1 MNLANADANTV
12 TVMVADNSYGAATV
26 AKTLAPGQK
35 RSVLLDLHRSH
46 GWYDFT
52 VKAEGVESA
61 AHFAGR
67 VETGAFE
74 FYRPVD
80 GQGQVRLTRRGPRR
94 ARCNRLPGPSSPES
108 VLWPRSAMQN
118 HADGAARINN
128 VPRRGRF
135 AEYPGARPV
144 LPENF

>member
-1 MNLANADANTV
+1 VNLANADANTV

-67 VETGAFE
+67 VETG
-74 FYRPVD
+74 R
-80 GQGQVRLTRRGPRR
+80 
-94 ARCNRLPGPSSPES
+94 SSFTDP
-108 VLWPRSAMQN
+108 LM
-118 HADGAARINN
+118 
-128 VPRRGRF
+128 GRVKF
-135 AEYPGARPV
+135 A
-144 LPENF
+144 